1 MTEADPFESVL
12 DDLRELAVKHP
23 EVKSMLLRML
33 RAVRDLFADITE
45 QAR

>member
-23 EVKSMLLRML
+23 EVKSLLLRLL
-33 RAVRDLFADITE
+33 RAVRDAVADFVE
-45 QAR
+45 RR